1 MTITSLIAPSRE
13 RKYKQPQRATVRHL
27 LRYLW
32 ILRKGCMVITD
43 KEGGQENVKSMLISG
58 KLTNAVKGS
67 VYRRSVQQIMRP
79 TYIRSG

>member
-1 MTITSLIAPSRE
+1 
-13 RKYKQPQRATVRHL
+13 
-27 LRYLW
+27 
-32 ILRKGCMVITD
+32 MVITD